1 MELIS
6 GESYIRLIGAMALVL
21 ALMGGLTLILRRLN
35 AGAGMTMPGQKRRL
49 KIVEMTNL
57 DARRRLVLIRR
68 DDREHLVILG
78 PTGETVVETGI
89 VTPESNIE
97 KNNEEPAQP

>member
-35 AGAGMTMPGQKRRL
+35 AGAGMTMPGQKHRL

-89 VTPESNIE
+89 AVVE
-97 KNNEEPAQP
+97 KNNEEPAQS

>member
-1 MELIS
+1 MELIT
-6 GESYIRLIGAMALVL
+6 GEQFIRLIGALVMVL
-21 ALMGGLTLILRRLN
+21 ALMGGLLLVLRRIN
-35 AGAGMTMPGQKRRL
+35 TGAMISISSKISGQKRRL
-49 KIVEMTNL
+49 QVMEMTAL

-89 VTPESNIE
+89 ASIE
-97 KNNEEPAQP
+97 KTDEPNANP